1 MTGSD
6 VLLVSGLTGDANL
19 EKGGSKAMRIVHYLN
34 QFFGGIGS
42 EEQAGSPLR
51 DVETAVGPGRLLE
64 QTLGDGANVV
74 KTLICGDNY
83 AVEHQDE
90 LVAAVVEHVRGS
102 GADLF
107 VAGPCFDAG
116 RYGLAAGALCTAVQT
131 ELGIPSLTAMHEE
144 NPGVDLYREGLYI
157 VDSGR
162 NAAKMKEVIQQMARL
177 AKKLM
182 AGEAIGMPQEEG
194 YLTRGLIRDEFVDK
208 SSAERLVDM
217 VLAKVQEQPFDTEMP
232 VTSFAPVAKPRGV
245 DDLSK
250 ATVMLITDG
259 GLVPKGNPDNIE
271 GMAATRWGAYD
282 ISGTDDLVGEDY
294 EISHGGYDPRF
305 VQADPDRL
313 VPLDALR
320 QLEKEGAVG
329 KIHGEFLSTSG
340 LSNPLSNTRRLGR
353 EMAEKVKREGVDAV
367 ILTST

>member
-1 MTGSD
+1 M
-6 VLLVSGLTGDANL
+6 
-19 EKGGSKAMRIVHYLN
+19 KIVHYLN
-34 QFFGGIGS
+34 QFFGGIGG
-42 EEQAGSPLR
+42 EEQAGSPLQ
-51 DVETAVGPGRLLE
+51 ETANAVGPGRLLE
-64 QTLGDGANVV
+64 QTVGGGVV
-74 KTLICGDNY
+74 KTLICGDNH
-83 AVEHQDE
+83 AVEHHDE
-90 LVAAVVEHVRGS
+90 LVAEVVERVRDA

-116 RYGLAAGALCTAVQT
+116 RYGMAAGALCSAVQT
-131 ELGIPSLTAMHEE
+131 ELGIPVVTAMHEE

-162 NAAKMKEVIQQMARL
+162 NAARMKEVVERMAGL
-177 AKKLM
+177 ARKLV
-182 AGEAIGMPQEEG
+182 AGEAVGLPAEEG
-194 YLTRGLIRDEFVDK
+194 YLARGFIRDRFVDK

-217 VLAKVQEQPFDTEMP
+217 VLAKVQDQPFDTEMP
-232 VTSFAPVAKPRGV
+232 VSSFQPVDKPRGV
-245 DDLSK
+245 DDISK

-259 GLVPKGNPDNIE
+259 GLVPRGNPDNIE

-282 ISGTDDLVGEDY
+282 ISDDDDLSGDDY

-320 QLEKEGAVG
+320 QLEKEGVVG
-329 KIHGEFLSTSG
+329 KVHDEFLSTSG

-353 EMAEKVKREGVDAV
+353 EMAEKVKQEGIDAV

>member
-1 MTGSD
+1 MSAGEVYSIVPPRKGS
-6 VLLVSGLTGDANL
+6 
-19 EKGGSKAMRIVHYLN
+19 EAMRIVHYLN
-34 QFFGGIGS
+34 QFFGGIGG

-51 DVETAVGPGRLLE
+51 ETGNALGPGRLLE
-64 QTLGDGANVV
+64 QTIGDGAAVV
-74 KTLICGDNY
+74 KTLVCGDNH
-83 AVEHQDE
+83 AVERQED
-90 LVAAVVEHVRGS
+90 LVAAVLEHVRN
-102 GADLF
+102 ARVDLF

-116 RYGLAAGALCTAVQT
+116 RYGMAAGALCSAVQT
-131 ELGIPSLTAMHEE
+131 QLGIPALTAMHEE

-162 NAAKMKEVIQQMARL
+162 NAAGMKEVVQRMARL
-177 AKKLM
+177 ARKLV
-182 AGEAIGMPQEEG
+182 AGETIGAPREEG
-194 YLTRGLIRDEFVDK
+194 YLTRGLIRDEFVDR

-217 VLAKVQEQPFDTEMP
+217 VLSKVQGRPFDSEMP
-232 VTSFAPVAKPRGV
+232 VTSFEPVAKPRGV
-245 DDLSK
+245 DDLSRAK
-250 ATVMLITDG
+250 VMLITDG
-259 GLVPKGNPDNIE
+259 GLVPRGNPDAIE

-282 ISGTDDLVGEDY
+282 IADADDLRGEDY

-320 QLEKEGAVG
+320 ELEQEGAVG
-329 KIHGEFLSTSG
+329 KVHGEFLSTSG

>member
-1 MTGSD
+1 
-6 VLLVSGLTGDANL
+6 
-19 EKGGSKAMRIVHYLN
+19 MRIVHYLN
-34 QFFGGIGS
+34 QFFGGIGG

-51 DVETAVGPGRLLE
+51 AVENAAGPGRLLE
-64 QTLGDGANVV
+64 QTLADGATVV
-74 KTLICGDNY
+74 RTLICGDNH
-83 AVEHQDE
+83 AVEHQEE
-90 LVAAVVEHVRGS
+90 LTAAVLEHVRS
-102 GADLF
+102 ARADLF

-116 RYGLAAGALCTAVQT
+116 RYGMAAGALCSAVQT
-131 ELGIPSLTAMHEE
+131 ELGIPAVTAMHEE

-162 NAAKMKEVIQQMARL
+162 NAAHMKQVVQR
-177 AKKLM
+177 M
-182 AGEAIGMPQEEG
+182 AGLARKLAAGEPIGLPREEG
-194 YLTRGLIRDEFVDK
+194 YLTRGLIRDQFVGK

-217 VLAKVQEQPFDTEMP
+217 VLAKVRNQPFDTEMP
-232 VTSFAPVAKPRGV
+232 VTSFEPVARPKGV

-259 GLVPKGNPDNIE
+259 GLVPKGNPDAIE

-282 ISGTDDLVGEDY
+282 ISGADDLAGEDY

-320 QLEKEGAVG
+320 QLEQDGAVG
-329 KIHGEFLSTSG
+329 RIHGEFLSTSG

>member
-1 MTGSD
+1 
-6 VLLVSGLTGDANL
+6 
-19 EKGGSKAMRIVHYLN
+19 MRIVHYLN
-34 QFFGGIGS
+34 QFFGGIGG

-51 DVETAVGPGRLLE
+51 EVEGAIGPGRLLE
-64 QTLGDGANVV
+64 RTLGEGAVVV
-74 KTLICGDNY
+74 KTLVCGDNY
-83 AVEHQDE
+83 AVEHQEE
-90 LVAAVVEHVRGS
+90 LTAAVLEHVRGAE
-102 GADLF
+102 ADLF

-116 RYGLAAGALCTAVQT
+116 RYGMAAGALCSAVQH
-131 ELGIPSLTAMHEE
+131 ELGIPPVTAMYEE

-157 VDSGR
+157 IDSGK
-162 NAAKMKEVIQQMARL
+162 NAARMKEVVERMAGL
-177 AKKLM
+177 ARKLA
-182 AGEAIGMPQEEG
+182 AGEAIGRPEDEG
-194 YLTRGLIRDEFVDK
+194 YLTRGLIRDQFVDR

-217 VLAKVQEQPFDTEMP
+217 VLAKVQDQPFDTEMP
-232 VTSFAPVAKPRGV
+232 VTSFQPVAKPRGV

-250 ATVMLITDG
+250 AKVMLITDG

-282 ISGTDDLVGEDY
+282 ISGDDDLAGEDY

-320 QLEKEGAVG
+320 QLEREGAVG
-329 KIHGEFLSTSG
+329 TVHGEFLSTSG